1 MQSLLRKSWSW
12 RWLLGLFILAL
23 AWGCQNV
30 GLFLG
35 TSEKLQSHSQQI
47 VIGTTSRIRTLDPA
61 DAYEVLAGNL
71 LTNLG
76 DRLYAYGTDGVT
88 LEPQLA
94 TQMPEISPD
103 GRIYRIPLRQGVRFH
118 DGTPFNAAAMV
129 FSLQRFMDNGG
140 QPAGLLA
147 GRVTKIQATGEYE
160 LEIHLKEPFIAFP
173 ELLAFS
179 GLCAVSPQTY
189 RIGKGEFN
197 PTTFVGTGP
206 YRLVSYRSDALRLAP
221 FEDYWGTPPR
231 NPGVDIQIFSSSAN
245 LFNAFRTGN
254 VDLATPP
261 LDPNQVR
268 VLLQEK
274 DQWQVLQGPGNVI
287 SLLSINLRQPPWNQL
302 GARQALAASINRQ
315 RFQERVFLDQALP
328 LYSMIPTIFP
338 ASKPVFEQL
347 YGNGTPASAEQWLKQ
362 AGFSVANPLV
372 VNLWYRA
379 NIPSNVLAA
388 TVFKASLER
397 DIGAAVQVELDSTES
412 ATIYRNLDTGAY
424 PLVMLDWYG
433 DFYDPDNYVEP
444 FLSCEEG
451 NLEQGCKVGAS
462 AAWGSFFYSPKA
474 NELINQSRKEADPNR
489 RRQIFQALQELTA
502 EQVPFIPLWQNETYL
517 FVRNTVQGA
526 QLNQTQQFLFS
537 PLTQRTLPAAL
548 PSSQ

>member
-1 MQSLLRKSWSW
+1 MQFFARTYWQWFLGIFI
-12 RWLLGLFILAL
+12 LGLV
-23 AWGCQNV
+23 WGCQNIDLSP
-30 GLFLG
+30 GPA
-35 TSEKLQSHSQQI
+35 EPSQQI

-76 DRLYAYGTDGVT
+76 DRLYAYGADGVT

-103 GRIYRIPLRQGVRFH
+103 GRIYRIPVRQGVRFH

-147 GRVTKIQATGEYE
+147 GRVSKIQATGEYD

-179 GLCAVSPQTY
+179 GLCAVSPQAY
-189 RIGKGEFN
+189 GMGKGEFN

-221 FEDYWGTPPR
+221 FADYWGTSPR
-231 NPGVDIQIFSSSAN
+231 NSGVDIQVFSSSAN
-245 LFNAFRTGN
+245 LFNAFRTGT

-261 LDPNQVR
+261 LDPNQVQ
-268 VLLQEK
+268 VLVRAQAQG
-274 DQWQVLQGPGNVI
+274 QWQVLRGPGNVI

-315 RFQERVFLDQALP
+315 RLQARVFLGQALP
-328 LYSMIPTIFP
+328 LYSLIPTIFP
-338 ASKPVFEQL
+338 ASQPVFEQF
-347 YGNGTPASAEQWLKQ
+347 YGTGAPAEAGQWLKQ
-362 AGFSVANPLV
+362 AGFSKANPLV

-397 DIGAAVQVELDSTES
+397 DLGAAVRVELDSTES
-412 ATIYRNLDTGAY
+412 ATIYRNLDKGAY

-433 DFYDPDNYVEP
+433 DFYDPDNYIEP

-451 NLEQGCKVGAS
+451 NLQQGCQVGAS
-462 AAWGSFFYSPKA
+462 ASWGSFFYSPKA
-474 NELINQSRKEADPNR
+474 NELINQSRKEADPSR
-489 RRQIFQALQELTA
+489 RGQIFQALQELTA
-502 EQVPFIPLWQNETYL
+502 AQVPFIPLWQNEAYL
-517 FVRNTVQGA
+517 FVQKNIQGA
-526 QLNQTQQFLFS
+526 QLDKTQQFGFA
-537 PLTQRTLPAAL
+537 PLTKTSP
-548 PSSQ
+548 PTSSSQS